1 MRNTGNIMFYTPRSF
16 AAILVILIASSISS
30 FTLNAQDGEPQYL
43 SSVLASTDKN
53 KASYFRNGD
62 GKHGDHFVGKTY
74 SIEGVLK
81 VEGTYADKAL
91 AIEDGLFTYYHA
103 NGKVESRGNYEMGLK
118 SGLWERFD
126 ENGKELAE
134 KIYDT
139 KVLENIVY
147 TMVQTMPKY
156 KGGDDKVFKHYIKS
170 TVANEV
176 RTKVK
181 GQITAS
187 FIVEK
192 DGELSD
198 IKVLGNEDK
207 EIRSKVIEAVQAT
220 SPWEV
225 GVEKGRV
232 VRVHLDVPVKF

>member
-1 MRNTGNIMFYTPRSF
+1 MYYTLRSI
-16 AAILVILIASSISS
+16 ASSLVILIASSILSL
-30 FTLNAQDGEPQYL
+30 TLNAQDAEPQYL
-43 SSVLASTDKN
+43 SNVLTTTEKK
-53 KASYFRNGD
+53 KAAYFRNAD
-62 GKHGDHFVGKTY
+62 GKQGDHFVGKTY

-81 VEGTYADKAL
+81 VEGVYADKAL
-91 AIEDGLFTYYHA
+91 SIEDGLFTYYHP
-103 NGKVESRGNYEMGLK
+103 NGKVESRGTYEMGLK

-126 ENGKELAE
+126 ANGNELAE

-156 KGGDDKVFKHYIKS
+156 KGGNEKVFKHYVKS
-170 TVANEV
+170 SVANSV

-181 GQITAS
+181 GEITAS

-198 IKVLGNEDK
+198 IKVVGNDDK
-207 EIRSKVIEAVQAT
+207 VIRAKVIEAVQAS
-220 SPWEV
+220 SPWDV
-225 GVEKGRV
+225 GVEKGRA
-232 VRVHLDVPVKF
+232 VRVQLDVPVKF